1 MEKENLDLNNNLENV
16 TTETLPVTESKA
28 KMDWKSFGI
37 GVVASILT
45 GGLYTLV
52 VKVIVPKVK
61 AKKAAKAAKNKE
73 EVETAE

>member
-1 MEKENLDLNNNLENV
+1 MENLDLNNNLENV

-37 GVVASILT
+37 GVGATILT
-45 GGLYTLV
+45 GGLYALIA
-52 VKVIVPKVK
+52 KVIVPKVK
-61 AKKAAKAAKNKE
+61 ARKAAKAAKNKE

>member
-1 MEKENLDLNNNLENV
+1 MENLDLNNNLENV
-16 TTETLPVTESKA
+16 TTETLPVAESKA

-37 GVVASILT
+37 GVVAAVLT

-52 VKVIVPKVK
+52 VKVIVRKVK
-61 AKKAAKAAKNKE
+61 AKKAAKNKE

>member
-1 MEKENLDLNNNLENV
+1 MENLDLNNNLENV

-37 GVVASILT
+37 GIAAAVLT

-61 AKKAAKAAKNKE
+61 AKKAAKNKE

>member
-1 MEKENLDLNNNLENV
+1 MEMENLDLNNNLENV

-37 GVVASILT
+37 GIVAAVLT

-61 AKKAAKAAKNKE
+61 AKKAAKNKE

>member
-1 MEKENLDLNNNLENV
+1 MENLDLNNNLENV

-37 GVVASILT
+37 GVVAAVLT

>member
-1 MEKENLDLNNNLENV
+1 MENLDLNNNLENV
-16 TTETLPVTESKA
+16 TTETLPVTETKA

-37 GVVASILT
+37 GVVAAVLT

-61 AKKAAKAAKNKE
+61 AKKAAKNKE

>member
-1 MEKENLDLNNNLENV
+1 MEMENLDLNNNLENV

-37 GVVASILT
+37 GIAAAVLT

-61 AKKAAKAAKNKE
+61 AKKAAKNKE

>member
-37 GVVASILT
+37 GIAAAVLT

-61 AKKAAKAAKNKE
+61 AKKEAKNKA

>member
-1 MEKENLDLNNNLENV
+1 MENLDLNNNLENV

-37 GVVASILT
+37 GVVAAVLT

-61 AKKAAKAAKNKE
+61 AKKAAKNKA
-73 EVETAE
+73 EVEIAE

>member
-1 MEKENLDLNNNLENV
+1 MENLDLNNNLENV
-16 TTETLPVTESKA
+16 TTETLPVTESKAKA

-61 AKKAAKAAKNKE
+61 AKKAAKNKA
-73 EVETAE
+73 EVETVEEQR

>member
-37 GVVASILT
+37 GIAAAVLT

-52 VKVIVPKVK
+52 AKVIVPKVK
-61 AKKAAKAAKNKE
+61 AKKAAKNKE

>member
-1 MEKENLDLNNNLENV
+1 MENLDLNNNLENV
-16 TTETLPVTESKA
+16 TTETLPVAESKA

-37 GVVASILT
+37 GVAAAVLT

-61 AKKAAKAAKNKE
+61 AKKAAKNKE
-73 EVETAE
+73 NVETVEEQR

>member
-1 MEKENLDLNNNLENV
+1 MEMENLDLNNNLENV

-37 GVVASILT
+37 GVVAAVLT

-61 AKKAAKAAKNKE
+61 ARKAAKNKE

>member
-1 MEKENLDLNNNLENV
+1 MEMENLDLNNNLENV

-37 GVVASILT
+37 GVVAAVLT

-52 VKVIVPKVK
+52 AKVIVPKVK

>member
-37 GVVASILT
+37 GVGATILT
-45 GGLYTLV
+45 GGLYALIA
-52 VKVIVPKVK
+52 KVIVPKVK
-61 AKKAAKAAKNKE
+61 ARKAAKNKE
-73 EVETAE
+73 NVETVEEQR

>member
-1 MEKENLDLNNNLENV
+1 MENLDLNNNLENV
-16 TTETLPVTESKA
+16 TTETLPVTETKA
-28 KMDWKSFGI
+28 KMGWKSFGI
-37 GVVASILT
+37 GVVAAVLT

-61 AKKAAKAAKNKE
+61 AKKAAKNKE

>member
-1 MEKENLDLNNNLENV
+1 MENLDLNNNLENV

-37 GVVASILT
+37 GVVAAVLT

-61 AKKAAKAAKNKE
+61 AKKAAKNKV

>member
-1 MEKENLDLNNNLENV
+1 MENLDLNNNLENV

-37 GVVASILT
+37 GVAAAVLT

-52 VKVIVPKVK
+52 VKVIIPKVK
-61 AKKAAKAAKNKE
+61 AKKATKNKE
-73 EVETAE
+73 DVEIVEEQR

>member
-1 MEKENLDLNNNLENV
+1 MEMENLDLNNNLENV

-52 VKVIVPKVK
+52 AKVIVPKVK
-61 AKKAAKAAKNKE
+61 AKKAAKNKE

>member
-1 MEKENLDLNNNLENV
+1 MENLDLNNNLENV

-37 GVVASILT
+37 GVGATILT
-45 GGLYTLV
+45 GGLYALIA
-52 VKVIVPKVK
+52 KVIVPKVK
-61 AKKAAKAAKNKE
+61 ARKAAKAAKNKA

>member
-1 MEKENLDLNNNLENV
+1 MEMENLDLNNNLENV

-37 GVVASILT
+37 GVVAAVLT

-61 AKKAAKAAKNKE
+61 TKKVAKNKA

>member
-1 MEKENLDLNNNLENV
+1 MEMENLDLNNNLENV

-37 GVVASILT
+37 GVVAAVLT
-45 GGLYTLV
+45 WGLYTLV
-52 VKVIVPKVK
+52 AKVIVPKVK
-61 AKKAAKAAKNKE
+61 AKKTEKNKE

>member
-1 MEKENLDLNNNLENV
+1 MENLDLNNNLENV

-37 GVVASILT
+37 GVGATILT
-45 GGLYTLV
+45 GGVYALI
-52 VKVIVPKVK
+52 VKVIIPKVRARIEK
-61 AKKAAKAAKNKE
+61 HHKNKE

>member
-1 MEKENLDLNNNLENV
+1 MENLDLNNNLENV

-37 GVVASILT
+37 GVGATILT
-45 GGLYTLV
+45 GGLYALIA
-52 VKVIVPKVK
+52 KVIVPKVK
-61 AKKAAKAAKNKE
+61 ARKAAKNKA

>member
-1 MEKENLDLNNNLENV
+1 MENLDLNNNLENV

-37 GVVASILT
+37 GEVAAVLT

-61 AKKAAKAAKNKE
+61 AKKAAKNKE

>member
-1 MEKENLDLNNNLENV
+1 MENLDLNNNLENV

>member
-1 MEKENLDLNNNLENV
+1 MENLDLNNNLENV

-37 GVVASILT
+37 GVGATILT
-45 GGLYTLV
+45 GGLYALIA
-52 VKVIVPKVK
+52 KVIVPKVK
-61 AKKAAKAAKNKE
+61 ARKAAKNKE

>member
-1 MEKENLDLNNNLENV
+1 MENLDLNNNLENV

-37 GVVASILT
+37 GVAAAVLT

-61 AKKAAKAAKNKE
+61 AKKATKNKE
-73 EVETAE
+73 DVEIVEEQR

>member
-1 MEKENLDLNNNLENV
+1 MEMENLDLNNNLENV
-16 TTETLPVTESKA
+16 TTETLPLTESKT

-37 GVVASILT
+37 GVVAAVLT

-52 VKVIVPKVK
+52 AKVIVPKVK
-61 AKKAAKAAKNKE
+61 AKKAAKNKE

>member
-1 MEKENLDLNNNLENV
+1 MENLDLNNNLENV
-16 TTETLPVTESKA
+16 TTETLPVTESKT

-37 GVVASILT
+37 GVVAAVLT

-61 AKKAAKAAKNKE
+61 AKKAAKNKE

>member
-37 GVVASILT
+37 GIAAAVLT

-61 AKKAAKAAKNKE
+61 AKKAAKNKE

>member
-1 MEKENLDLNNNLENV
+1 MENLDLNKNLENV

-37 GVVASILT
+37 GVGATILT
-45 GGLYTLV
+45 GGLYALIA
-52 VKVIVPKVK
+52 KVIVPKVK
-61 AKKAAKAAKNKE
+61 ARKAAKAAKNKE